1 MHKVPIIQ
9 HICPLSVFY
18 SPFII
23 PSSTYFHF
31 SITQLFKVM
40 HKIIQ
45 HICPLLSY
53 ILSPIYHSI
62 LHIFSF
68 FKTLFRIPFTFIF
81 PLFTFKFLCHLSLD
95 TFNAE
100 DCKNGERKKTIKWL
114 HRLEYLKIGKGGK
127 YPSTFFQIFFS
138 FLEKGIFTSQN
149 HLRLLSNH
157 TSTMYISFHKLISQ
171 INLSL
176 LYYHLLEIQNFWF
189 LKSISPCYI
198 TISRNPEF
206 NSFFL
211 LRKKETKIR
220 IKEKFGKFTFAI
232 HFFLRE

>member
-9 HICPLSVFY
+9 HICPLLVFY

-40 HKIIQ
+40 HKVPIIQ

-157 TSTMYISFHKLISQ
+157 ISTMYISFSQINFSNQSLPVILPSSRNPEFLISQ

-176 LYYHLLEIQNFWF
+176 LYYHLQ
-189 LKSISPCYI
+189 KS
-198 TISRNPEF
+198 
-206 NSFFL
+206 
-211 LRKKETKIR
+211 R
-220 IKEKFGKFTFAI
+220 I
-232 HFFLRE
+232 